1 MKHCIAMD
9 FINRNREIK
18 RIGHALSSKESMLVV
33 LYGRRRIG
41 KTRIIQQLM
50 KDEDIYFIAD
60 QRETP
65 LQIASFAKTIAK
77 KITGFDSVVYPDWEV
92 CLLALN
98 ERLTKRIT
106 LIIDEFPYL
115 AKSSPELVSILQKL
129 YDTRSQLS
137 FHLLLCGSS
146 QQMMHKMAI
155 ASTSPLYGRANEII
169 KLRPLNIYW
178 LREVLNC
185 TGTEAVEEYCIWGGI
200 PRYWELR
207 AREIGMREAVVKHI
221 LDSQGILHEE
231 PMRLFLDDS
240 RDIVQM
246 STIIEAISSGAHRL
260 SEIASR
266 MGKPITHLNRPIQRL
281 IELGYIKREIPY
293 GITPRN
299 AKKTLY
305 KIADPFINF
314 YFSYVI
320 PEKTSLGMGLAGR
333 IFKEVVEPGFP
344 AYCSGYWEELCRA
357 STPMVFRDKLFKPG
371 SRWWGTTIDKEQIE
385 IDVVASS
392 QDGTEVI
399 AGEAKW
405 TASVNIHSLCNNLNK
420 KCEAIP
426 ALHGKKIR
434 KSLFLKNKPEFV
446 PEGFHLFTPEDV
458 VSAFK
463 STALGF
469 SEVW

>member
-1 MKHCIAMD
+1 MFVKHYIEMD
-9 FINRNREIK
+9 FINRNREIE
-18 RIGHALSSKESMLVV
+18 RIGHVLSGKDKESMLVV

-41 KTRIIQQLM
+41 KTRIIQQIM

-60 QRETP
+60 QRETTR
-65 LQIASFAKTIAK
+65 QIVSFAKTVAE
-77 KITGFDSVVYPDWEV
+77 KITGFDSVIYPDWEV

-98 ERLTKRIT
+98 ERLTQRIT

-115 AKSSPELVSILQKL
+115 VKSSPDLASILQKL
-129 YDTRSQLS
+129 YDKRSQLS
-137 FHLLLCGSS
+137 FHLMLCGSS
-146 QQMMHKMAI
+146 QQTMHKMVI
-155 ASTSPLYGRANEII
+155 DSTSPLYGRANEII
-169 KLRPLNIYW
+169 KLTPLNIYW

-185 TGTEAVEEYCIWGGI
+185 TGTEAVKEYCIWGGI

-207 AREIGMREAVVKHI
+207 AQEKGMREAVVKHI

-231 PMRLFLDDS
+231 PIRLFLDDS

-266 MGKPITHLNRPIQRL
+266 MGKPVTHLNRPIQRL
-281 IELGYIKREIPY
+281 IDLGYIKREIPY
-293 GITPRN
+293 GIPSRN

-320 PEKTSLGMGLAGR
+320 PEKTSLEMGLADR
-333 IFKEVVEPGFP
+333 VYKEVVEPSFH
-344 AYCSGYWEELCRA
+344 AYCSEYWEDLCRA
-357 STPMVFRDKLFKPG
+357 SIPFLFRDKLFKPG
-371 SRWWGTTIDKEQIE
+371 SRWWGTTKGKGQVE

-399 AGEAKW
+399 VGEAKW
-405 TASVNIHSLCNNLNK
+405 TTSVNIHSLCNDLNN

-426 ALHGKKIR
+426 GLHGKRIR
-434 KSLFLKNKPEFV
+434 KALFLKNKPEFV

-463 STALGF
+463 STA
-469 SEVW
+469 E

>member
-1 MKHCIAMD
+1 MFVKHYIAMN
-9 FINRNREIK
+9 FLNRNKEIE
-18 RIGHALSSKESMLVV
+18 RIVHVLGSKESMLVV

-41 KTRIIQQLM
+41 KTRIIQQIM

-65 LQIASFAKTIAK
+65 RQIASFARTVAKT
-77 KITGFDSVVYPDWEV
+77 ITGFDSVIYPDWEV

-98 ERLTKRIT
+98 ERLDQRIT

-115 AKSSPELVSILQKL
+115 AKSSPELASILQKL
-129 YDTRSQLS
+129 YDNRSQLS

-146 QQMMHKMAI
+146 QQMMQKIAI
-155 ASTSPLYGRANEII
+155 DSTSPLYGRANEII
-169 KLRPLNIYW
+169 KLAPLNIYW
-178 LREVLNC
+178 LREALNC
-185 TGTEAVEEYCIWGGI
+185 TGTEAVEEYSVWGGI

-207 AREIGMREAVVKHI
+207 TREKGMREAVVKHI

-231 PMRLFLDDS
+231 PIRLFLDDS

-260 SEIASR
+260 SEVAAR

-281 IELGYIKREIPY
+281 IDLGYIKREIPY
-293 GITPRN
+293 GTPPRN

-305 KIADPFINF
+305 KITDPFINF

-320 PEKTSLGMGLAGR
+320 PEKTSLEMGLAHR
-333 IFKEVVEPGFP
+333 IYKEVVEPGFH

-357 STPMVFRDKLFKPG
+357 SIPMIFRDKLFKPG
-371 SRWWGTTIDKEQIE
+371 SRWWGTTKDKDQIE

-405 TASVNIHSLCNNLNK
+405 TTSVNIHSLCNDLNN

-426 ALHGKKIR
+426 ALQGKKIR
-434 KSLFLKNKPEFV
+434 KVLFLKNKPDFV

-463 STALGF
+463 SIT
-469 SEVW
+469 E